1 MAQAFKYKKGDKEAL
16 VKFIFNVKCKSSST
30 TEDYELV
37 SASLDDVEPLP
48 LPGDVD
54 GDGEITISD
63 VTALIDFYIGIGTPD
78 LSVCDLDGDGVLT
91 VEDIAR
97 LIELYLESAEP
108 EE

>member
-1 MAQAFKYKKGDKEAL
+1 M
-16 VKFIFNVKCKSSST
+16 
-30 TEDYELV
+30 
-37 SASLDDVEPLP
+37 
-48 LPGDVD
+48 D

-63 VTALIDFYIGIGTPD
+63 VTALIDLYIGIGTPD